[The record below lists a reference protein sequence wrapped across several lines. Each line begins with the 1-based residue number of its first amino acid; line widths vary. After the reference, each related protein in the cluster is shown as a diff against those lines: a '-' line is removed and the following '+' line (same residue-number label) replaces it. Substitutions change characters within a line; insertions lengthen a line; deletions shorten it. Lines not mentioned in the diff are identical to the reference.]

1 MDQLSSA
8 LEVLSAMI
16 TPAVLISACGML
28 VLSTSNRLV
37 HVIERVRDLSDRFE
51 RLMEF
56 ESSKRQAEKR
66 LMLISQLELLTSRAR
81 LLQRS
86 LTALYSAIGIFVLTT
101 FDIGITASSRSHRL
115 GYAAIILGLI
125 GTAFLCYSSMLLI
138 IEAQRAFTSTKKEMD
153 FLWRRSQS
161 YTPSNPSEV
170 PHRFAK

>member
-66 LMLISQLELLTSRAR
+66 LMIISQLELLTSRAR

-86 LTALYSAIGIFVLTT
+86 LTSLYSAIGIFVLTT
-101 FDIGITASSRSHRL
+101 FDIGITASSRSHRF
-115 GYAAIILGLI
+115 GHAAIILGLI

-138 IEAQRAFTSTKKEMD
+138 LEARHAFTSTKNEMD
-153 FLWRRSQS
+153 FLLRREESFRS
-161 YTPSNPSEV
+161 SNPAEAPSG
-170 PHRFAK
+170 HH

>member
-8 LEVLSAMI
+8 VQVLSAMI

-28 VLSTSNRLV
+28 VLSTSNRLT
-37 HVIERVRDLSDRFE
+37 HVVVRVRDLSDRFE
-51 RLMEF
+51 RLAEI
-56 ESSKRQAEKR
+56 EDPKRQSEKR
-66 LMLISQLELLTSRAR
+66 SMIIGQLELLTGRAR

-101 FDIGITASSRSHRL
+101 FDIGIVATSPSHRF
-115 GYAAIILGLI
+115 GYAAVILGLL

-138 IEAQRAFTSTKKEMD
+138 VEARHAFDSTKREMD
-153 FLWRRSQS
+153 FLWHWDQS
-161 YTPSNPSEV
+161 YTSSNTGQA

>member
-56 ESSKRQAEKR
+56 ESSKLQEEKR

-86 LTALYSAIGIFVLTT
+86 LTSLYSAIGIFVLTT
-101 FDIGITASSRSHRL
+101 FDIGITASSRSHRF

-138 IEAQRAFTSTKKEMD
+138 IEARRAFTSTKNEMD
-153 FLWRRSQS
+153 FIWRRDRS
-161 YTPSNPSEV
+161 YTRASSS
-170 PHRFAK
+170 HH

>member
-28 VLSTSNRLV
+28 VLSTSNRLMNV
-37 HVIERVRDLSDRFE
+37 VARVRDLSDRFE
-51 RLMEF
+51 QLTAF
-56 ESSKRQAEKR
+56 EGSGQQAEKR
-66 LMLISQLELLTSRAR
+66 SMIISQLELLTSRAR

-86 LTALYSAIGIFVLTT
+86 LTSLYSAIGIFVLTT
-101 FDIGITASSRSHRL
+101 FDIGITASSRSHRF

-138 IEAQRAFTSTKKEMD
+138 IEARRAFTSTKNEMD
-153 FLWRRSQS
+153 FIWRRDRS
-161 YTPSNPSEV
+161 YTRASSS
-170 PHRFAK
+170 HH